1 MARLKDAPKQAA
13 PKPSTPS
20 SDDNAATQQLLAES
34 NSPSA
39 NPPSSSAVLG
49 ANLLNAARPGKLK
62 RVSILPEGARQNLAI
77 RGDPY
82 EIELSPEKGRYA
94 LPLKVNHKPL
104 KINRKKKEKKK
115 PAKKKVQATVEAV
128 EERSDVPAPSSEL
141 PVHHDAGP
149 QVDEEERV
157 EDLVEAEPDIRSS
170 PPELAP
176 PEHTPSKA
184 APPIRDNGV
193 VDPTGTTILDGEP
206 AGAEEDNSS
215 TRRTSKRKSE
225 SDHSEEQPSKIPRKQ
240 RRTTGESSAS
250 RKSHPQVRIPVRRSS
265 QQQDVA
271 TATGHD
277 DIQST
282 REAAEVHSA
291 KAKARERWLLNLI
304 NPINPPARKLKPRK
318 NRDNGTVESSQQLP
332 ANGRGL
338 QKHAEPPKQ
347 APEVAD
353 APETEHAPV
362 IDVSGDD
369 SDEDDASSVA
379 EEADNITR
387 PVGRPG
393 SLDAVFEFLN
403 LEVRPGKCRT
413 KLATT
418 IRRACKTYR
427 AHIQEGDL
435 SMETVVDEADDL
447 RGALGQISID
457 VEKKDQR
464 AFKRDAYRHVF
475 RALTLYLEALYAWL
489 QDNSGDVT
497 ESLEAMKILSPL
509 INQMLAFKDK
519 IAEWNVSVPQRSKG
533 DRIIKDV
540 DIGLI
545 AHLRQVSKA
554 YRGHLS
560 RLKAREEH
568 RKIQEDFERKMQE
581 REEEESR
588 KAELEEARTQR
599 WKRWQALHIVRLT
612 CEPDA
617 RRRSK
622 LAITRLEDLEERDA
636 NGVVFERLPVFTP
649 RSAPPHRQAS
659 ALSNKPEWTEQEE
672 TALLEG
678 LRHLA
683 GPQVF
688 EKIFTTYCRPDSSH
702 PLSGHLRDRSV
713 AEIVTKAA
721 QFRLDFQKL
730 YQDNGW
736 EIEEWITKIPVLP

>member
-1 MARLKDAPKQAA
+1 MARLKDAPKQAG

-20 SDDNAATQQLLAES
+20 SDDNAATQQLLTES

-94 LPLKVNHKPL
+94 LPEKVNHKPL

-115 PAKKKVQATVEAV
+115 PAKKEVQATVETI

-149 QVDEEERV
+149 QVDEDERV
-157 EDLVEAEPDIRSS
+157 EDLAVAEPEIRSS

-176 PEHTPSKA
+176 PGHTPSKA
-184 APPIRDNGV
+184 APPIRDNGL
-193 VDPTGTTILDGEP
+193 VDPTGTTSLDGEP
-206 AGAEEDNSS
+206 AGAQDDNSS

-250 RKSHPQVRIPVRRSS
+250 KKSHPQVRIPVRRSS

-277 DIQST
+277 DVQST
-282 REAAEVHSA
+282 QEGAECHGSNPRCLYTERTYAQREED
-291 KAKARERWLLNLI
+291 LLKLI
-304 NPINPPARKLKPRK
+304 KGPARQLKPRK
-318 NRDNGTVESSQQLP
+318 KRTNDTNESSQQLP
-332 ANGRGL
+332 ASVRGL
-338 QKHAEPPKQ
+338 QKHAEPAKQ
-347 APEVAD
+347 APEITDV
-353 APETEHAPV
+353 PETDHAPV
-362 IDVSGDD
+362 IDAFGEVSDG
-369 SDEDDASSVA
+369 DDASSIA
-379 EEADNITR
+379 EEADDITR
-387 PVGRPG
+387 PAGRPG
-393 SLDAVFEFLN
+393 SIDAVFEFLN

-427 AHIQEGDL
+427 AHLQEGDL
-435 SMETVVDEADDL
+435 SMDTVVDEADDL

-457 VEKKDQR
+457 VQKKDQR

-475 RALTLYLEALYAWL
+475 RALTLYLEALYTWL
-489 QDNSGDVT
+489 QDNGGEVT
-497 ESLEAMKILSPL
+497 DSLEAMRILSPL
-509 INQMLAFKDK
+509 MNRILAIKDT
-519 IAEWNVSVPQRSKG
+519 ITEWNVSVPQRSKG

-545 AHLRQVSKA
+545 AHLRQVAKT

-560 RLKAREEH
+560 RLEAKEDY
-568 RKIQEDFERKMQE
+568 RKIQEDFERRMQE
-581 REEEESR
+581 REEEENR

-599 WKRWQALHIVRLT
+599 WKHWQALHIVRLT

-636 NGVVFERLPVFTP
+636 NGVIFERLPVFTP

-683 GPQVF
+683 GTLEVIVHSLSP
-688 EKIFTTYCRPDSSH
+688 SH
-702 PLSGHLRDRSV
+702 
-713 AEIVTKAA
+713 
-721 QFRLDFQKL
+721 
-730 YQDNGW
+730 
-736 EIEEWITKIPVLP
+736 

>member
-13 PKPSTPS
+13 PRPSSPS

-94 LPLKVNHKPL
+94 LPEKVNHKPL
-104 KINRKKKEKKK
+104 KINRKRKEKKK
-115 PAKKKVQATVEAV
+115 PAKKKVQATVETV

-141 PVHHDAGP
+141 PVHNDARP
-149 QVDEEERV
+149 QVDEDERV
-157 EDLVEAEPDIRSS
+157 EDLAVAEPEIRSS

-176 PEHTPSKA
+176 PEYTPSKA
-184 APPIRDNGV
+184 APPIRDTGV
-193 VDPTGTTILDGEP
+193 VDPTGTTSLDGEP
-206 AGAEEDNSS
+206 AGAQDDSS
-215 TRRTSKRKSE
+215 RTRRTLKRKSE
-225 SDHSEEQPSKIPRKQ
+225 SDHNEEQTSKFPRKQ

-277 DIQST
+277 DVQST
-282 REAAEVHSA
+282 REGAERTYA
-291 KAKARERWLLNLI
+291 QREEFLLRLI
-304 NPINPPARKLKPRK
+304 NGPARKLKPRK
-318 NRDNGTVESSQQLP
+318 NRTNGTAESSQQLP
-332 ANGRGL
+332 ANERGL
-338 QKHAEPPKQ
+338 QKRAEPPKQ

-353 APETEHAPV
+353 VPETEHAPV
-362 IDVSGDD
+362 IDAFGDD
-369 SDEDDASSVA
+369 SSDDEASSVA

-387 PVGRPG
+387 PAGRPG
-393 SLDAVFEFLN
+393 NIDAVFEFLN

-427 AHIQEGDL
+427 AHLQEGDL
-435 SMETVVDEADDL
+435 SLDTVVDEADDL

-457 VEKKDQR
+457 IEKKDQR

-475 RALTLYLEALYAWL
+475 RALTLYLESLYTWL
-489 QDNSGDVT
+489 QDNGGEVT
-497 ESLEAMKILSPL
+497 ESLEAMKVLSPL
-509 INQMLAFKDK
+509 MDRILAFKDS
-519 IAEWNVSVPQRSKG
+519 ITEWNVSVPQRSKS
-533 DRIIKDV
+533 DRLIKDV

-545 AHLRQVSKA
+545 AHLRQVAKT

-568 RKIQEDFERKMQE
+568 RKIQEDFERRMQE
-581 REEEESR
+581 REEEENR
-588 KAELEEARTQR
+588 KLELEEARTQR

-636 NGVVFERLPVFTP
+636 NGVVFERLPVFTS

-659 ALSNKPEWTEQEE
+659 ALSNKPEWTEREE

-688 EKIFTTYCRPDSSH
+688 EKIFTTYCQPDSSH

-721 QFRLDFQKL
+721 QFRSDFQKL
-730 YQDNGW
+730 FQNNGW

>member
-13 PKPSTPS
+13 PKPSSPS

-94 LPLKVNHKPL
+94 LPEKVNHKPL
-104 KINRKKKEKKK
+104 KINRKRKEKKK

-157 EDLVEAEPDIRSS
+157 EDLAVGEPEIRSS

-176 PEHTPSKA
+176 PEPTPSKA
-184 APPIRDNGV
+184 APPIRETGV
-193 VDPTGTTILDGEP
+193 VDPTGTTSPDGES
-206 AGAEEDNSS
+206 AVAQEDNSI

-225 SDHSEEQPSKIPRKQ
+225 SDHSEEQPSKILRKQ
-240 RRTTGESSAS
+240 RRSTGESSAS

-271 TATGHD
+271 TATRHD
-277 DIQST
+277 DARGT
-282 REAAEVHSA
+282 REGAEVHSSQA
-291 KAKARERWLLNLI
+291 KESHP
-304 NPINPPARKLKPRK
+304 NPAARKLKPQK
-318 NRDNGTVESSQQLP
+318 NRTNGTAESSQQLP

-338 QKHAEPPKQ
+338 QKCAEPPKQ

-353 APETEHAPV
+353 VPETEHAPV
-362 IDVSGDD
+362 VDAFGDD
-369 SDEDDASSVA
+369 SDGDDASSVA

-387 PVGRPG
+387 PAGRPG
-393 SLDAVFEFLN
+393 SIDAVFEFLN

-427 AHIQEGDL
+427 AHLQEGDL
-435 SMETVVDEADDL
+435 SMDTVVDEADDL

-475 RALTLYLEALYAWL
+475 RALTEYLEALYTWL

-497 ESLEAMKILSPL
+497 ESLEAMKILTPL
-509 INQMLAFKDK
+509 INQMLSFKDR
-519 IAEWNVSVPQRSKG
+519 IAEWNVSVPRRSKG

-545 AHLRQVSKA
+545 AHLRQVAKT

-568 RKIQEDFERKMQE
+568 RKIQEDFERRMQE

-636 NGVVFERLPVFTP
+636 NGVIFERLPVFTP
-649 RSAPPHRQAS
+649 RSAPLHRQAS
-659 ALSNKPEWTEQEE
+659 ALSNKPEWTDQEE

-683 GPQVF
+683 GTLEV
-688 EKIFTTYCRPDSSH
+688 IVNSLSSSH
-702 PLSGHLRDRSV
+702 
-713 AEIVTKAA
+713 
-721 QFRLDFQKL
+721 
-730 YQDNGW
+730 
-736 EIEEWITKIPVLP
+736 

>member
-13 PKPSTPS
+13 PKPSSPS
-20 SDDNAATQQLLAES
+20 SDDNAATRQLLAES

-128 EERSDVPAPSSEL
+128 KERSDVPAPSSEL

-157 EDLVEAEPDIRSS
+157 EDLAIAEPEIRSS

-184 APPIRDNGV
+184 APLIRDNGV
-193 VDPTGTTILDGEP
+193 VDPTGTTSLDGEP
-206 AGAEEDNSS
+206 AGAQEENSS

-240 RRTTGESSAS
+240 RRATGESSAS
-250 RKSHPQVRIPVRRSS
+250 RKSHPEVRIPVRRSS

-271 TATGHD
+271 TATGHNNAEGT
-277 DIQST
+277 QEGAEPT
-282 REAAEVHSA
+282 WVQREGE
-291 KAKARERWLLNLI
+291 LLNLI
-304 NPINPPARKLKPRK
+304 NGPARKLKPRK
-318 NRDNGTVESSQQLP
+318 KRTNDTTESSQQLP
-332 ANGRGL
+332 ANVRGL

-347 APEVAD
+347 AAEVAD

-362 IDVSGDD
+362 IDVFGDD

-379 EEADNITR
+379 EQADYTTR
-387 PVGRPG
+387 PAGRPG
-393 SLDAVFEFLN
+393 SIETVFEFLN
-403 LEVRPGKCRT
+403 LEARPGKCRT
-413 KLATT
+413 KLAAT

-427 AHIQEGDL
+427 AHLQEGDL
-435 SMETVVDEADDL
+435 SMDTVVDEADDL

-475 RALTLYLEALYAWL
+475 RALTLYLEALYTWL

-509 INQMLAFKDK
+509 INQMLSFKDR

-545 AHLRQVSKA
+545 AHLRQVSKT

-568 RKIQEDFERKMQE
+568 RKIQEDFERRMQE

-599 WKRWQALHIVRLT
+599 WKLWQALHIVRLT

-636 NGVVFERLPVFTP
+636 NGALFERLPVFTP
-649 RSAPPHRQAS
+649 RSAPPHRPAS

-721 QFRLDFQKL
+721 QFRSDFQKL

-736 EIEEWITKIPVLP
+736 EIEEWITRIPVLP

>member
-13 PKPSTPS
+13 PKPSSPS
-20 SDDNAATQQLLAES
+20 SDDNAATQQLLTES

-62 RVSILPEGARQNLAI
+62 RVSILPDGARQNLAI

-94 LPLKVNHKPL
+94 LPEKVNHKPL

-115 PAKKKVQATVEAV
+115 PAKKKVQATVEVV

-149 QVDEEERV
+149 QVDKEERV
-157 EDLVEAEPDIRSS
+157 EDLAVAEPELRSS

-184 APPIRDNGV
+184 TPDIRDDIV
-193 VDPTGTTILDGEP
+193 VDPTGTTSLDGEL
-206 AGAEEDNSS
+206 AGAQEDNSS
-215 TRRTSKRKSE
+215 TRGTSKRKSE

-265 QQQDVA
+265 PQQDVA

-277 DIQST
+277 DVQST
-282 REAAEVHSA
+282 REAAEVDW
-291 KAKARERWLLNLI
+291 AKAREKELLELLKS
-304 NPINPPARKLKPRK
+304 INPPARKLKPRK
-318 NRDNGTVESSQQLP
+318 NRNNGTTESSQQLP
-332 ANGRGL
+332 ANGSGL

-347 APEVAD
+347 APEVAGV
-353 APETEHAPV
+353 PETEHAPV
-362 IDVSGDD
+362 IDAFGDD
-369 SDEDDASSVA
+369 SDEDASSVA

-387 PVGRPG
+387 AAGRPG
-393 SLDAVFEFLN
+393 SIDAVFEFLN

-427 AHIQEGDL
+427 AHLQEGDL
-435 SMETVVDEADDL
+435 SMDTVVDEADDL

-475 RALTLYLEALYAWL
+475 RALTEYLEALYTWL

-509 INQMLAFKDK
+509 INQMLSFKDR

-545 AHLRQVSKA
+545 AHLRQVAKM

-568 RKIQEDFERKMQE
+568 RKIQEDFERRMQE

-636 NGVVFERLPVFTP
+636 NGVIFERLPVFTP
-649 RSAPPHRQAS
+649 RSAPLHRQAS
-659 ALSNKPEWTEQEE
+659 ALSNKPEWTDQEE

-702 PLSGHLRDRSV
+702 SLSGHLRDRSV

-721 QFRLDFQKL
+721 QFRSDFQKL

-736 EIEEWITKIPVLP
+736 EVEEWITKIPVLP

>member
-1 MARLKDAPKQAA
+1 M
-13 PKPSTPS
+13 
-20 SDDNAATQQLLAES
+20 
-34 NSPSA
+34 
-39 NPPSSSAVLG
+39 
-49 ANLLNAARPGKLK
+49 
-62 RVSILPEGARQNLAI
+62 
-77 RGDPY
+77 
-82 EIELSPEKGRYA
+82 SPEKGRYA
-94 LPLKVNHKPL
+94 LPEKVNHKPL

-157 EDLVEAEPDIRSS
+157 EDLAVAEPEIRSS
-170 PPELAP
+170 PPELAR

-184 APPIRDNGV
+184 APAIRDDIV
-193 VDPTGTTILDGEP
+193 VDPTGTTSLDGEP
-206 AGAEEDNSS
+206 AGAQEDNSS
-215 TRRTSKRKSE
+215 TRRTSKRKSG

-271 TATGHD
+271 TATGD
-277 DIQST
+277 DDVRST
-282 REAAEVHSA
+282 QEGAEWTDAQKMKS
-291 KAKARERWLLNLI
+291 LLKLLDR
-304 NPINPPARKLKPRK
+304 PARKLKPRK
-318 NRDNGTVESSQQLP
+318 KRTNDTTESSQQLP
-332 ANGRGL
+332 ANVRGL

-347 APEVAD
+347 APKVAD
-353 APETEHAPV
+353 VPE
-362 IDVSGDD
+362 IDAFGDD
-369 SDEDDASSVA
+369 SDGDDASSIA

-387 PVGRPG
+387 PAGRPG
-393 SLDAVFEFLN
+393 SIDAVFEFLN

-418 IRRACKTYR
+418 IRHACKTYR
-427 AHIQEGDL
+427 AHLQEGDL
-435 SMETVVDEADDL
+435 SMDTVVDEADDL

-464 AFKRDAYRHVF
+464 AFKRDAYRYVF
-475 RALTLYLEALYAWL
+475 RPLTLYLEALYTWL
-489 QDNSGDVT
+489 QDNGGEVT
-497 ESLEAMKILSPL
+497 ESLEAVRILSPL
-509 INQMLAFKDK
+509 MNRILAFKDT
-519 IAEWNVSVPQRSKG
+519 ITEWNVSVPQRSKG

-545 AHLRQVSKA
+545 AHLRQVAKTH
-554 YRGHLS
+554 RGHLS
-560 RLKAREEH
+560 RLKAREDH
-568 RKIQEDFERKMQE
+568 RKIQEDFERRMQE
-581 REEEESR
+581 REEEENR

-636 NGVVFERLPVFTP
+636 NGAVFERLPVFTP
-649 RSAPPHRQAS
+649 RSAPPHRPAS

-683 GPQVF
+683 GTSEV
-688 EKIFTTYCRPDSSH
+688 IVHSS
-702 PLSGHLRDRSV
+702 S
-713 AEIVTKAA
+713 
-721 QFRLDFQKL
+721 
-730 YQDNGW
+730 
-736 EIEEWITKIPVLP
+736 

>member
-1 MARLKDAPKQAA
+1 M
-13 PKPSTPS
+13 
-20 SDDNAATQQLLAES
+20 
-34 NSPSA
+34 
-39 NPPSSSAVLG
+39 
-49 ANLLNAARPGKLK
+49 
-62 RVSILPEGARQNLAI
+62 
-77 RGDPY
+77 
-82 EIELSPEKGRYA
+82 
-94 LPLKVNHKPL
+94 
-104 KINRKKKEKKK
+104 K
-115 PAKKKVQATVEAV
+115 PAKKKVQATVETV

-141 PVHHDAGP
+141 PVHNDARP
-149 QVDEEERV
+149 QVDEDERV
-157 EDLVEAEPDIRSS
+157 EDLAVAEHEIRSS

-184 APPIRDNGV
+184 TPAIRDNIV
-193 VDPTGTTILDGEP
+193 VDPTGTTSLDGEP
-206 AGAEEDNSS
+206 AGAQEDNSS

-225 SDHSEEQPSKIPRKQ
+225 SDHSEEQPSKVPRKQ

-265 QQQDVA
+265 PQQDAA

-277 DIQST
+277 DVQST
-282 REAAEVHSA
+282 REGAERTDA
-291 KAKARERWLLNLI
+291 QKKEYLLGLLDG
-304 NPINPPARKLKPRK
+304 PARKLKPRK
-318 NRDNGTVESSQQLP
+318 KRTNDTPESSQQLP
-332 ANGRGL
+332 ANVRGL
-338 QKHAEPPKQ
+338 QKQAEPPKQ
-347 APEVAD
+347 VAEVAD

-362 IDVSGDD
+362 IDAFGDD
-369 SDEDDASSVA
+369 SDEDEASSVA

-387 PVGRPG
+387 PAGRPG
-393 SLDAVFEFLN
+393 NIDAVFEFLN
-403 LEVRPGKCRT
+403 LEVRPGKCKT
-413 KLATT
+413 NLATT

-427 AHIQEGDL
+427 AHLQEGDL
-435 SMETVVDEADDL
+435 SIDTVVDEADDL

-475 RALTLYLEALYAWL
+475 RALTLYLEALYTWL
-489 QDNSGDVT
+489 QDNGGEVT
-497 ESLEAMKILSPL
+497 ESLEAMRIISPL
-509 INQMLAFKDK
+509 INQILAFKDK

-545 AHLRQVSKA
+545 VHLRQVSKA

-568 RKIQEDFERKMQE
+568 RKIQDDFERRMQE
-581 REEEESR
+581 REEEENR
-588 KAELEEARTQR
+588 KAQLEEARTQR

-636 NGVVFERLPVFTP
+636 NGVIFERLPVFTP

-659 ALSNKPEWTEQEE
+659 GSDNKPEWTDQEE

-683 GPQVF
+683 GTFKV
-688 EKIFTTYCRPDSSH
+688 
-702 PLSGHLRDRSV
+702 
-713 AEIVTKAA
+713 IVHSL
-721 QFRLDFQKL
+721 F
-730 YQDNGW
+730 
-736 EIEEWITKIPVLP
+736 

>member
-34 NSPSA
+34 NSPSV

-94 LPLKVNHKPL
+94 LPEKVNHKPL
-104 KINRKKKEKKK
+104 KINRKRKEKRK
-115 PAKKKVQATVEAV
+115 PAKKKVQATVKAV

-157 EDLVEAEPDIRSS
+157 EDLAIAEPEIRSS

-184 APPIRDNGV
+184 APHTRDNGV
-193 VDPTGTTILDGEP
+193 VDATGTSLDGEP
-206 AGAEEDNSS
+206 AGAQEDNSS

-225 SDHSEEQPSKIPRKQ
+225 SDYSEEQPSKIPRKQ

-250 RKSHPQVRIPVRRSS
+250 RKSHPQVRIPARRSS

-271 TATGHD
+271 TTTGHGD
-277 DIQST
+277 VPST
-282 REAAEVHSA
+282 REVAEWTDA
-291 KAKARERWLLNLI
+291 QKKEALLGLLKG
-304 NPINPPARKLKPRK
+304 PTRKLKPRK
-318 NRDNGTVESSQQLP
+318 KRTNDTPESSQQLP
-332 ANGRGL
+332 ANVGGL

-347 APEVAD
+347 AAEVAD
-353 APETEHAPV
+353 APETEHAQV
-362 IDVSGDD
+362 IDVFGDD
-369 SDEDDASSVA
+369 SDEDEASSVA
-379 EEADNITR
+379 EEADDITR
-387 PVGRPG
+387 PAGRPG
-393 SLDAVFEFLN
+393 SIDAVFESLN

-427 AHIQEGDL
+427 AHLQEGDL
-435 SMETVVDEADDL
+435 SMDTVVDEADDL

-457 VEKKDQR
+457 VEKKDRR

-475 RALTLYLEALYAWL
+475 RALTLYLEALYTWL

-509 INQMLAFKDK
+509 MDRILAFKDS
-519 IAEWNVSVPQRSKG
+519 ITEWNVSVPQRSKG

-545 AHLRQVSKA
+545 AHLRQVAKTH
-554 YRGHLS
+554 RGHLS
-560 RLKAREEH
+560 RLKAREDH
-568 RKIQEDFERKMQE
+568 RKIQEDFERRMQE

-688 EKIFTTYCRPDSSH
+688 EKIFTMYCRPDSSH

-721 QFRLDFQKL
+721 QFRSDFQQL

-736 EIEEWITKIPVLP
+736 EVEEWITKIPVLP

>member
-13 PKPSTPS
+13 PKPSSPS

-39 NPPSSSAVLG
+39 KPPSSSAVLG

-94 LPLKVNHKPL
+94 LPEKVNHKPL

-115 PAKKKVQATVEAV
+115 PTKKKVQATVEAV

-141 PVHHDAGP
+141 PVYHDAGP

-157 EDLVEAEPDIRSS
+157 EDLAVAEPEIRSS

-176 PEHTPSKA
+176 PEDTPSKA
-184 APPIRDNGV
+184 APPIRGNGV
-193 VDPTGTTILDGEP
+193 VDPTGTTSLDGEP
-206 AGAEEDNSS
+206 AGAQEDNSS

-225 SDHSEEQPSKIPRKQ
+225 SDHSEGQPSKIPRKQ

-271 TATGHD
+271 TATGHED
-277 DIQST
+277 VQST
-282 REAAEVHSA
+282 QEGAERTLA
-291 KAKARERWLLNLI
+291 QKEKELLKLLYV
-304 NPINPPARKLKPRK
+304 PARKLKPRK
-318 NRDNGTVESSQQLP
+318 KRTNDTPESSQQLP
-332 ANGRGL
+332 ANVGGL
-338 QKHAEPPKQ
+338 QKHAEPPNQ
-347 APEVAD
+347 AAEVVN
-353 APETEHAPV
+353 APETEHAQV
-362 IDVSGDD
+362 IDAFGDD
-369 SDEDDASSVA
+369 SDEDEASSVA
-379 EEADNITR
+379 EEADSITR
-387 PVGRPG
+387 PAGRPG
-393 SLDAVFEFLN
+393 SIETVFEFLN

-427 AHIQEGDL
+427 AHLQEGDL
-435 SMETVVDEADDL
+435 SIDTLVDEADDL

-475 RALTLYLEALYAWL
+475 RALTLYLEALYTWL
-489 QDNSGDVT
+489 QDNGGEVT

-509 INQMLAFKDK
+509 MDRILAFKD
-519 IAEWNVSVPQRSKG
+519 IITEWNVTVPQRSKG

-545 AHLRQVSKA
+545 AHLRQVAKT

-568 RKIQEDFERKMQE
+568 RKIQEDFERRMQE
-581 REEEESR
+581 REEEENR
-588 KAELEEARTQR
+588 KAELEEARKQR
-599 WKRWQALHIVRLT
+599 WKCWQALHIVRLT

-721 QFRLDFQKL
+721 QFRSDFQKL

>member
-1 MARLKDAPKQAA
+1 
-13 PKPSTPS
+13 
-20 SDDNAATQQLLAES
+20 
-34 NSPSA
+34 
-39 NPPSSSAVLG
+39 
-49 ANLLNAARPGKLK
+49 
-62 RVSILPEGARQNLAI
+62 LPE
-77 RGDPY
+77 
-82 EIELSPEKGRYA
+82 
-94 LPLKVNHKPL
+94 KVNHKPL

-115 PAKKKVQATVEAV
+115 PVKKNVQATVEAI

-157 EDLVEAEPDIRSS
+157 EDLAVAEPEIRSS

-176 PEHTPSKA
+176 VQRTPSKA
-184 APPIRDNGV
+184 TPAIRDNIV
-193 VDPTGTTILDGEP
+193 VDPTGTTSLDGKP
-206 AGAEEDNSS
+206 AGSQEDNSS
-215 TRRTSKRKSE
+215 TQRTSKRKSE

-240 RRTTGESSAS
+240 RRATGESSAS
-250 RKSHPQVRIPVRRSS
+250 RKSHPQVRIPARRSS

-271 TATGHD
+271 STTGHD
-277 DIQST
+277 DVQST
-282 REAAEVHSA
+282 QEGA
-291 KAKARERWLLNLI
+291 KRTDAQRKEDLLKLLYG
-304 NPINPPARKLKPRK
+304 PARKMKPRK
-318 NRDNGTVESSQQLP
+318 KRTNDTNESSQQLP
-332 ANGRGL
+332 ANARGL

-353 APETEHAPV
+353 APETEHTQG
-362 IDVSGDD
+362 IDAFGDD
-369 SDEDDASSVA
+369 SDEDKDSSVA
-379 EEADNITR
+379 EEADNIKR
-387 PVGRPG
+387 SAGRPG
-393 SLDAVFEFLN
+393 SIEAVFEFLN

-427 AHIQEGDL
+427 AHLQEGDL
-435 SMETVVDEADDL
+435 SMDTVVDEADDL

-475 RALTLYLEALYAWL
+475 RALTLYLEALYTWL
-489 QDNSGDVT
+489 RDNSGDVT

-509 INQMLAFKDK
+509 INQMLSFKDR

-533 DRIIKDV
+533 DRIIKNVDV
-540 DIGLI
+540 GLI
-545 AHLRQVSKA
+545 AHLRQVAKT

-568 RKIQEDFERKMQE
+568 RKIQEDFERRMQE
-581 REEEESR
+581 REEEENR

-636 NGVVFERLPVFTP
+636 NGVIFERLPVFTP

-659 ALSNKPEWTEQEE
+659 ALNDKPEWTEQEE

-683 GPQVF
+683 GTLEV
-688 EKIFTTYCRPDSSH
+688 
-702 PLSGHLRDRSV
+702 
-713 AEIVTKAA
+713 IVHSL
-721 QFRLDFQKL
+721 FS
-730 YQDNGW
+730 
-736 EIEEWITKIPVLP
+736 

>member
-13 PKPSTPS
+13 PKLSSPS

-157 EDLVEAEPDIRSS
+157 EDLAGAEPDIRSS

-176 PEHTPSKA
+176 PQRTPSKA
-184 APPIRDNGV
+184 APAIRDDIV
-193 VDPTGTTILDGEP
+193 VDPTVTTSLDEEP
-206 AGAEEDNSS
+206 TDAQEDNSS
-215 TRRTSKRKSE
+215 TRRTPKRKSE

-250 RKSHPQVRIPVRRSS
+250 RKSHPQVRIPARRSS

-271 TATGHD
+271 TTTGHD
-277 DIQST
+277 DVQST
-282 REAAEVHSA
+282 REGP
-291 KAKARERWLLNLI
+291 ERTWEQRQEDFLKLI
-304 NPINPPARKLKPRK
+304 NGARKLKPQKKRT
-318 NRDNGTVESSQQLP
+318 NDTTESSQQLP
-332 ANGRGL
+332 AIVRGL

-347 APEVAD
+347 AAEVAD

-362 IDVSGDD
+362 VDVFGDD

-379 EEADNITR
+379 EQADNTTR
-387 PVGRPG
+387 PAGRPG
-393 SLDAVFEFLN
+393 SIETVFEFLN
-403 LEVRPGKCRT
+403 LEARPGKCRT
-413 KLATT
+413 KLAAT

-427 AHIQEGDL
+427 AHLQEGDL
-435 SMETVVDEADDL
+435 SMDTVVDEADDL

-457 VEKKDQR
+457 VEKKDHR

-475 RALTLYLEALYAWL
+475 RALTLYLEALYTWL
-489 QDNSGDVT
+489 QDNGSEVT

-509 INQMLAFKDK
+509 MDRILAFKDT
-519 IAEWNVSVPQRSKG
+519 ITEWNVSVPQRSKG

-545 AHLRQVSKA
+545 AHLRQVA
-554 YRGHLS
+554 RTYRGHLS
-560 RLKAREEH
+560 RLKARQEH
-568 RKIQEDFERKMQE
+568 RKIQEDFERRMQE
-581 REEEESR
+581 REEEENR
-588 KAELEEARTQR
+588 KAELEEARKQR

-636 NGVVFERLPVFTP
+636 NGVIFERLPVFTP

-702 PLSGHLRDRSV
+702 SLSGHLRDRSV

-721 QFRLDFQKL
+721 QFRSDFQKL

-736 EIEEWITKIPVLP
+736 EVEEWITKIPVLP